1 MKRLLAATAA
11 MLLLWLTGCSGG
23 SGSQGGL
30 SPSSKGASVAAT
42 ATQPTA
48 TQPSATQPTAT
59 QPTVTS
65 NARVS
70 QGRSSPSASTA
81 TPPPA
86 NNARGGQKNTT
97 PPARWRPVLGTTWQ
111 WQLSGRPDLTVQAQ
125 IYDVDLFDTSADVV
139 KRLHAQGRRAVCY
152 FSAGSWEP
160 GRPDSGAFPG
170 AVRGRPLEGFEDERW
185 LDIRRTDLLL
195 PLMAKRLD
203 LCRAKG
209 FDGAEPD
216 NVDGYANPSGFPLT
230 GVQQLRYNRALA
242 ALAHARGLAVALK
255 NDLDQVSL
263 LAPAFDFAVNEQCA
277 EYRECNR
284 LGPFVKA
291 GKPVLHV
298 EYNLPLASF
307 CPATRPLRFSSLL
320 KHEDLGVYRL
330 SC

>member
-1 MKRLLAATAA
+1 MKCLRAATAA
-11 MLLLWLTGCSGG
+11 MVLLWLTGCSGS
-23 SGSQGGL
+23 SGSQGRP
-30 SPSSKGASVAAT
+30 SPSLEGPSVATT
-42 ATQPTA
+42 ATQPPA
-48 TQPSATQPTAT
+48 TQPPATGSA
-59 QPTVTS
+59 S
-65 NARVS
+65 GS
-70 QGRSSPSASTA
+70 QGRPLPSASTA
-81 TPPPA
+81 TQPPATSSASGGQQDTSPPP
-86 NNARGGQKNTT
+86 
-97 PPARWRPVLGTTWQ
+97 RWRPVLGTTWQ
-111 WQLSGRPDLTVQAQ
+111 WQLSGRVDLTVKAQ
-125 IYDVDLFDTSADVV
+125 IYDVDLFDTSGDVV
-139 KRLHAQGRRAVCY
+139 RSLHAQGRRAVCY

-160 GRPDSGAFPG
+160 GRPDRGAFPA
-170 AVRGRPLEGFEDERW
+170 AVRGQPLEGFEDEHW
-185 LDIRRTDLLL
+185 LDIRRTDILL

-216 NVDGYANPSGFPLT
+216 NVDGYANHSGFPLT

-263 LAPAFDFAVNEQCA
+263 LAPAFDFAVNEQCV
-277 EYRECNR
+277 EYRECNQ
-284 LGPFVKA
+284 LVPFVKA

-320 KHEDLGVYRL
+320 KHEDLGAYRL

>member
-1 MKRLLAATAA
+1 MKFLRAATAA
-11 MLLLWLTGCSGG
+11 MLLLWLTGCSGS
-23 SGSQGGL
+23 SGSQGVP
-30 SPSSKGASVAAT
+30 SPSLEGPSVAPT
-42 ATQPTA
+42 TTQSTTTQPTA
-48 TQPSATQPTAT
+48 TGSASASQ
-59 QPTVTS
+59 
-65 NARVS
+65 ARP
-70 QGRSSPSASTA
+70 SPSASTA
-81 TPPPA
+81 KPPPA
-86 NNARGGQKNTT
+86 NGNASGGQKVTS
-97 PPARWRPVLGTTWQ
+97 PPTRWRPMLGTTWQ
-111 WQLSGRPDLTVQAQ
+111 WQLSGPLDLTVKAQ
-125 IYDVDLFDTSADVV
+125 IYDVDLFDTSSAAV
-139 KRLHAQGRRAVCY
+139 RSLHAQGRRAVCY

-160 GRPDSGAFPG
+160 GRPDSGAFPA
-170 AVRGRPLEGFEDERW
+170 AVKGQPLEGFADERW
-185 LDIRRTDLLL
+185 LDIRRTDILL

-216 NVDGYANPSGFPLT
+216 NVDGYANQSGFPLT

-277 EYRECNR
+277 EYGECNQ
-284 LGPFVKA
+284 LAPFVKA

-307 CPATRPLRFSSLL
+307 CPSTRPLRFSSLL
-320 KHEDLGVYRL
+320 KHEDLGAYRL